1 MGGLFDQ
8 DRAFWRFINK
18 ATDLVILNVLFV
30 LCCLPI
36 ITIGPA
42 YTALYYTIMKTVRKG
57 RGYLFKN
64 FLHSFKQNFVQ
75 GSMIWMIILII
86 GSLLGM
92 TVISLWDGA
101 ASGGMA
107 QFGLWTA
114 IIIAFFLVLLFI
126 YVFPVLSRFEF
137 KLGTMFAFS
146 YLIAVRY
153 IAYSILLV
161 IILSATVLG
170 CVLCV
175 PLFILILPA
184 AYVYIASTIIE
195 KIFAVYMPKF
205 EAPQDASPEHTDG
218 ELWVKASEDAA
229 DSEEKS
235 EAEEKTYKDQWYY
248 E

>member
-1 MGGLFDQ
+1 MGGIFDQ

-18 ATDLVILNVLFV
+18 ATDLVILNVMFV
-30 LCCLPI
+30 LCSLPI

-64 FLHSFKQNFVQ
+64 FFHSFKQNFVQ
-75 GSMIWMIILII
+75 GSTIWMIMLIF
-86 GSLLGM
+86 GSLFGITIM
-92 TVISLWDGA
+92 SLWGSA

-114 IIIAFFLVLLFI
+114 IIIVFFLVLLFI
-126 YVFPVLSRFEF
+126 YIFPVLSRFEF

-153 IAYSILLV
+153 FAHSILLA
-161 IILSATVLG
+161 IILAATVLG
-170 CVLCV
+170 CVLSV
-175 PLFILILPA
+175 PLFVLILPA

-205 EAPQDASPEHTDG
+205 EAPQDASPEHTEG
-218 ELWVKASEDAA
+218 ELWV
-229 DSEEKS
+229 SEEGKE
-235 EAEEKTYKDQWYY
+235 EAETEEKPYKDQWYY